1 MDWDKLKIFHAVAQ
15 AGSFTEASGTLNLS
29 QSAISR
35 QIQSLELT
43 LKTSLFERHA
53 RGLSLTEDGE
63 ILFKTANE
71 VIIHLKAVETS
82 LMEKK
87 DKPSGKLIVTTVVG
101 FGSIWLTPRIKEF
114 MDKYPEME
122 VEVIVTDK
130 ELDLSTREADVAI
143 WMRQPTQLSYIQKK
157 LIDINYHIYG
167 SPKYLEENGYPN
179 TIKDLDK
186 HKFIVYGKG
195 TPSPLSQT
203 DWILKVGKKDS
214 SKRKSVMRVNNIYSL
229 LLAVESGVGLAALP
243 YYMVQEKSTLV
254 KVLPNIEG
262 PKYEAHF
269 VYPQSLKNVARI
281 KSFRDFIF
289 DKVNEWRF

>member
-1 MDWDKLKIFHAVAQ
+1 MREQLTNGRLALESLDSAFDVVAMCLSDQ
-15 AGSFTEASGTLNLS
+15 PQIGEHELIALLNQFIDREPNQEVVMPMVAGQRGNPV
-29 QSAISR
+29 
-35 QIQSLELT
+35 
-43 LKTSLFERHA
+43 LF
-53 RGLSLTEDGE
+53 S
-63 ILFKTANE
+63 K
-71 VIIHLKAVETS
+71 KAVEEILQIPGMVCRT
-82 LMEKK
+82 
-87 DKPSGKLIVTTVVG
+87 
-101 FGSIWLTPRIKEF
+101 F

-229 LLAVESGVGLAALP
+229 LLAVDSGVGLAALP
-243 YYMVQEKSTLV
+243 DYMVQEKSSLV
-254 KVLPNIEG
+254 KVLSNVDG

-269 VYPQSLKNVARI
+269 VYPQSLKNVARV